1 MNSSRTKHLTWCKA
15 KALAELSEGRPE
27 QISQTLQ
34 TLISDLVNN
43 PETHNHPFIAIV
55 SLEACNGLITTKEEL
70 VKFLARFD

>member
-1 MNSSRTKHLTWCKA
+1 MNSSRTQHLIRCKA
-15 KALAELSEGRPE
+15 KALAELDEGQSE

-43 PETHNHPFIAIV
+43 KATQNHPFIAIV
-55 SLEACNGLITTKEEL
+55 SLEASNGLITTKEEL

>member
-1 MNSSRTKHLTWCKA
+1 MNSNRTQHLTRCKA
-15 KALAELSEGRPE
+15 KALAELGEGRSE

-43 PETHNHPFIAIV
+43 EATKNHPFIAIV
-55 SLEACNGLITTKEEL
+55 SLEASTGLITTKKEL